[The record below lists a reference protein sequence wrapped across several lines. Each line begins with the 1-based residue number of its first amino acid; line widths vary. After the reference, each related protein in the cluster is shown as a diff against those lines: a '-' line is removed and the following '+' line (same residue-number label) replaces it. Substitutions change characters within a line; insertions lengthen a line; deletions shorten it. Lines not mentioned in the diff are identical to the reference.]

1 MEGRERVAE
10 FGRELREGPE
20 PSDRSIK
27 EIIDALRP
35 QLQELM
41 DRQIELAKT
50 ELTPVARRGGIA
62 TGLLVTAAVLLHL
75 FLVFISVTM
84 IYLLNE
90 VAGLSLWLSALIVSV
105 ILLVVGG
112 VLAAAGANILRRLDP
127 KPHRTIRTLQQNIEW
142 LKGQFR
148 S

>member
-1 MEGRERVAE
+1 
-10 FGRELREGPE
+10 
-20 PSDRSIK
+20 
-27 EIIDALRP
+27 
-35 QLQELM
+35 
-41 DRQIELAKT
+41 
-50 ELTPVARRGGIA
+50 
-62 TGLLVTAAVLLHL
+62 
-75 FLVFISVTM
+75 VFISVTM

-112 VLAAAGANILRRLDP
+112 VLAGAGANILRRLDP